1 LLLVIHALLR
11 WITLLWVSLRRKAA
25 LLVIRLQLGVLC
37 AIGAGVS
44 VDRRGIGGRWG
55 GVLLLHFSRAVYAP
69 SERWGKTKAG
79 IHVDNTDL
87 RDLGCWALVDKAEE
101 RVF

>member
-1 LLLVIHALLR
+1 MLVIHALLR

-37 AIGAGVS
+37 ATGAGVL

-55 GVLLLHFSRAVYAP
+55 GVLLLHFSRAVHVP
-69 SERWGKTKAG
+69 SERWGKNTKAG

-87 RDLGCWALVDKAEE
+87 RDLECWVLVDKAEE